1 LCSRAA
7 RSDTVTIIKPTR
19 RDLLKTAGTS
29 LAAAL
34 AAGCVSEDELS
45 QEEQASI
52 ACYFNGKAR
61 HAMRPRGAFGP
72 IEHVVVL
79 MMENRS
85 FDHMFGALSIEPGRK
100 DVFGNDLGGEGRTD
114 VNGLTG
120 DESNID
126 IEGGTVGVWR
136 QDRTYLGDIAHDWDD
151 CHRQADYF
159 GTGTLTNDG
168 FVRRHQDDLM
178 KGSTSACNGKY
189 FGRQACALTNDPMGI
204 YTRAE
209 LPIYY
214 ALADNYT
221 ICDQYYA
228 SVLGPTWP
236 NRFFLHLGSSYGQQ
250 HNKPVL
256 GKRSI
261 WEVMR
266 DKCLP
271 VENFYCDLPW
281 AHVVGESA
289 ISLGTELGDGE
300 LFGILQPFHK
310 SQPGPGSFY
319 KSVQA
324 DNLGAFTLIDPGF
337 SSGYDDHPPGDVKL
351 GQAFVSYVYHILKS
365 NPVVWNKTLFIITYD
380 EHGSFYDHVTP
391 PGNIAG
397 SPQSFDATPSFRQ
410 MGMRIPGIVV
420 GPWVK
425 QRHVS
430 HVQYD
435 HCSILSSLYD
445 RFDLAA
451 EGEGFL
457 NERVKNTPTLED
469 CIDSNRT
476 KQNDPRPAA
485 DIPRLEF
492 SEHEMMEF
500 AREWFPDGQH
510 ELAEEVENGR
520 IPREQDHRG
529 YREEVMSEFL
539 EIGEAV
545 GAFDIKI

>member
-1 LCSRAA
+1 
-7 RSDTVTIIKPTR
+7 VTIYRPNR
-19 RDLLKTAGTS
+19 RDLLKHAGQS

-34 AAGCVSEDELS
+34 AAGCVQEDELS
-45 QEEQASI
+45 QQEQESI
-52 ACYFNGKAR
+52 ACFFNGKKR
-61 HAMRPRGAFGP
+61 HHMRPRGAFGP

-85 FDHMFGALSIEPGRK
+85 FDHMFGALSIEKGRA
-100 DVFGNDLGGEGRTD
+100 DAYGNDLGGEGRTD

-120 DESNID
+120 DEANLDLDGNPI
-126 IEGGTVGVWR
+126 GVFR
-136 QDRTYLGDIAHDWDD
+136 QTATYLGDIAHDWDD
-151 CHRQADYF
+151 CHRQADYEN
-159 GTGTLTNDG
+159 TGVSTNDG
-168 FVRRHQDDLM
+168 FVRRHQDDL
-178 KGSTSACNGKY
+178 KLGQTAACNGEY
-189 FGRQACALTNDPMGI
+189 FGRQQCAQPRDPMGI

-209 LPIYY
+209 LPVYY
-214 ALADNYT
+214 ALADQYT
-221 ICDQYYA
+221 LCDQYYA

-236 NRFFLHLGSSYGQQ
+236 NRFFLHLGSSYGEK

-319 KSVQA
+319 QSVQN
-324 DNLGAFTLIDPGF
+324 DNLAAFTLIDPGF
-337 SSGYDDHPPGDVKL
+337 SSGYDDHPPGDVKM
-351 GQAFVSYVYHILKS
+351 GQAFVSYIYHILKS
-365 NPVVWNKTLFIITYD
+365 NPTVWNKTLFIVTYD
-380 EHGSFYDHVTP
+380 EHGSFYDHVPP
-391 PGNIAG
+391 PGNEPG
-397 SPQSFDATPSFRQ
+397 SPQSFDEDPAFRQ
-410 MGMRIPGIVV
+410 LGVRIPGLVI

-430 HVQYD
+430 HVPYD
-435 HCSILSSLYD
+435 HCSILSTLFD

-451 EGEGFL
+451 EGEGWL
-457 NERVKNTPTLED
+457 NERVKNTPTLAD
-469 CIDSNRT
+469 CIDGTRT
-476 KQNDPRPAA
+476 ASKTPRPAA
-485 DIPRLEF
+485 DIPKLQF
-492 SEHEMMEF
+492 SESEMMEL

-510 ELAEEVENGR
+510 ELVEEVERGR

-529 YREEVMSEFL
+529 YREEVMAEFL
-539 EIGEAV
+539 EVGEAV
-545 GAFDIKI
+545 GAFEIES